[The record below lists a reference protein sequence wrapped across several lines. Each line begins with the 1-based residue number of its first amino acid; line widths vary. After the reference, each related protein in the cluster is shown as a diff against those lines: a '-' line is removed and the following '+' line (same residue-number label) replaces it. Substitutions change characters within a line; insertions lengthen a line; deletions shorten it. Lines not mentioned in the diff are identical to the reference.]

1 METRRRDNTFEEFC
15 CKRVEKWDKRWGCE
29 VKGVC
34 LFVCFF
40 MGEMIFVCQRESSRK
55 ERKIN
60 EAGKRKLLL
69 GTSGLP
75 GAGRESPGGDSG
87 GSRAQR

>member
-34 LFVCFF
+34 LFVCLFYGRNDICVP
-40 MGEMIFVCQRESSRK
+40 MGKFQEGEK
-55 ERKIN
+55 NK
-60 EAGKRKLLL
+60 
-69 GTSGLP
+69 
-75 GAGRESPGGDSG
+75 
-87 GSRAQR
+87 